1 VDNIEAKSEL
11 STAGGMIM
19 RRSMI
24 TSALVLVILGA
35 SASTGYAAYRPVPSY
50 IYSINENEEALEII
64 SPKKDIIVQ
73 DSLLIS
79 VKVRNDVSVTLS
91 VYKEGTEEE
100 SIIDG
105 EKIDPGETLGM
116 YTKQLKDLE
125 PGEYKIVFDIE
136 DEEGNEQDA
145 ITKSFTVKDKEEEMN
160 EILDQIP
167 ETKVTDVLDDLKE

>member
-1 VDNIEAKSEL
+1 MDNIKAKLEL

-19 RRSMI
+19 RKSMI

-100 SIIDG
+100 TIIDA

-125 PGEYKIVFDIE
+125 HGEYKIVFDIK

-145 ITKSFTVKDKEEEMN
+145 ITKNFTVKDKEEEMN
-160 EILDQIP
+160 EILEQIP